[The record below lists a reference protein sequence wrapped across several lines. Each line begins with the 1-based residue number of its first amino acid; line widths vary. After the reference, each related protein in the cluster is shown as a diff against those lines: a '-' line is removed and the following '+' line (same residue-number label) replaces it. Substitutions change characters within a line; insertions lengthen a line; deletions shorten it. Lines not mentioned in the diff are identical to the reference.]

1 MMQKRLCN
9 CSKCGSE
16 SKEIWK
22 FLCRKCYMANY
33 REANKEKL
41 KQQSKLYRQNNPE
54 KVKEWKYAWQ
64 KTERGREY
72 NRKISKEWYH
82 AGKTQESLKKYREA
96 NKEKTAARG
105 KAWRQKYPEKHSR
118 IQAKRRSLKHQ
129 AMPKMYSKKD
139 DIWLENMFAL
149 CRVMEKRTGTKYHV
163 DHIVPLKNKVVCG
176 LHWIGNWAIL
186 PAQENLRKGNSL
198 KEC

>member
-1 MMQKRLCN
+1 MMQKHLSN
-9 CSKCGSE
+9 CLKCGSE

-22 FLCRKCYMANY
+22 SLCRKCYMANY
-33 REANKEKL
+33 RQANKEKL
-41 KQQSKLYRQNNPE
+41 KQQVKLYRQNNPE
-54 KVKEWKYAWQ
+54 KIKEWKSAWR

-72 NRKISKEWYH
+72 HRQSSKDYYH
-82 AGKTQESLKKYREA
+82 AGKAKEAQKKYQEA
-96 NKEKTAARG
+96 NKEKIALKNKRWRENYPWKNAR
-105 KAWRQKYPEKHSR
+105 KE
-118 IQAKRRSLKHQ
+118 AKRKSLKHQ

-198 KEC
+198 KEY